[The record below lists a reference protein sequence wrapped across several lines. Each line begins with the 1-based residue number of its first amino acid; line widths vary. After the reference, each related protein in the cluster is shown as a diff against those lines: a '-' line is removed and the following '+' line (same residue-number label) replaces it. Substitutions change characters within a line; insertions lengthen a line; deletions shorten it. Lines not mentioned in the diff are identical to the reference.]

1 MTIYTVSDIDR
12 VYNDTVV
19 NYMNK
24 GYVVSPFTH
33 SGSVS
38 GSESHID
45 MIKPNDKSHLIRIW
59 LISGTDSINVK
70 GNCYIDTISIC
81 VNKYTYKFGGFRSIN
96 YTQSLWPDCG
106 ETISDCK
113 FYLICSRP
121 ELRETKAYVDNI
133 EEAKQI
139 LEMQWKRYCD
149 KCNNAKNY
157 HREVAVNTLSPK
169 FIDNIMERIN
179 AIKGFKRATASCL
192 KDVVIDRKWNGHMV
206 AAIHYSYNDK
216 NGIMYLR

>member
-24 GYVVSPFTH
+24 GYIISPFTRGDGTQH
-33 SGSVS
+33 S
-38 GSESHID
+38 EDHID

-59 LISGTDSINVK
+59 LTSGTDSINVK
-70 GNCYIDTISIC
+70 GHGYIDTISIH
-81 VNKYTYKFGGFRSIN
+81 VNKYTSRCGGLRTIN
-96 YTQSLWPDCG
+96 HAQVLWPDCG
-106 ETISDCK
+106 EKISDCK

-121 ELRETKAYVDNI
+121 GLRETKAYVDNI

-149 KCNNAKNY
+149 KCNYSYNY
-157 HREVAVNTLSPK
+157 HREVAVNTLSSN
-169 FIDNIMERIN
+169 FIDNIMKRIN

-192 KDVVIDRKWNGHMV
+192 KDVVIDRKCNGHVV
-206 AAIHYSYNDK
+206 AAIHYSYNNK
-216 NGIMYLR
+216 NGTICLN